1 MKQDDVAILKEIQK
15 NTQMAMKAIDTL
27 QDKVLDD
34 EFSRQ
39 LSKQSLRYSEI
50 HNEATD
56 KLVENDGEVYHGNY
70 LSDMML
76 KSGIH
81 MKTAFNVSTGHLS
94 ELMIQGSNRG
104 ITSMWKMMKHNQLAS
119 NAVMEIAEELV
130 SFEENNVKR
139 LKEFL

>member
-1 MKQDDVAILKEIQK
+1 MKQDDVVILKEIQK

>member
-1 MKQDDVAILKEIQK
+1 MKQDDVVILKEIQK

-94 ELMIQGSNRG
+94 EMMIQGSNRG

>member
-1 MKQDDVAILKEIQK
+1 MKQDDVVILKEIQK

-27 QDKVLDD
+27 PDKVLDD
-34 EFSRQ
+34 EFLRQ

-56 KLVENDGEVYHGNY
+56 KLVENDREGYHGNY
-70 LSDMML
+70 WNDMML

-94 ELMIQGSNRG
+94 EMMIQGSNRG
-104 ITSMWKMMKHNQLAS
+104 ITSMWKIMKHHQLAS
-119 NAVMEIAEELV
+119 NTIMEIAEELV

-139 LKEFL
+139 LREFL